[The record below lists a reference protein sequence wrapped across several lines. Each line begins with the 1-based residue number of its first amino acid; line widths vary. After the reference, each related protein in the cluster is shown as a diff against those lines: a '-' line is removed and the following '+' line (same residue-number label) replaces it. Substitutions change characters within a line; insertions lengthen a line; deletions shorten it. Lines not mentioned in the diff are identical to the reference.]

1 MKLLSIAFKDF
12 LTTLRDKQALAL
24 IILMPLAL
32 ILVLG
37 MGLSSMFSNNGL
49 SIKKF
54 DVAIINEDKGEISKQ
69 LEDFFKSEEIN
80 KMITLK
86 TFEKSEA
93 LNKVQSGELPV
104 LIVVPKDFTDKVN
117 KGESISLQ
125 IYNDPASPMRSKIV
139 ESLIKSF
146 TDVVAS
152 IQSAVE
158 AAEPTFKQYN
168 LNPSMIVPEVLSTIE
183 NSSSVEF
190 NPMDLKKENNLT
202 AMQYYSAAML
212 VMYILF
218 VASIGT
224 TSIIEEREQKT
235 LLRLMSTTVNKGS
248 IIAGKLLGLVFIGI
262 LEVIALV
269 LFTHFAFGVNWGNS
283 LIGLILVSASMIFA
297 ATGFAM
303 FIATIFKTTKSVQ
316 SMSSALIMV
325 LSALGGSMFP
335 IFGMP
340 PLLQTISKL
349 TLNNW
354 ALRGYLSLM
363 MNGTDLIT
371 PIIVLCAM
379 GITFLTLGITRLKL
393 D

>member
-125 IYNDPASPMRSKIV
+125 IYNDPGSPMRSKIV

-152 IQSAVE
+152 IQSTVE
-158 AAEPTFKQYN
+158 AATPTFEHYN

-262 LEVIALV
+262 FEVIALV

-379 GITFLTLGITRLKL
+379 GITFLTLGIARLKL